1 MLSYAPEICTLFALN
16 VSPSQVRQAIRL
28 EFERN
33 RYVSDPKVIDLLLQ
47 KGQQSFQETMNCW
60 SQEPH
65 ILGILLAPKDRP
77 QRSFLQKFY
86 EGAYCDHIYHV
97 TVVHNQHLHAHTG
110 RDEDQVLPAA
120 SGTLAKDAVF

>member
-16 VSPSQVRQAIRL
+16 VSPSQARQVIRL

-65 ILGILLAPKDRP
+65 IFGILLAPKDRP
-77 QRSFLQKFY
+77 QRSFLQKLY
-86 EGAYCDHIYHV
+86 EGAYCNRVYC
-97 TVVHNQHLHAHTG
+97 
-110 RDEDQVLPAA
+110 
-120 SGTLAKDAVF
+120 